1 MIIGIKEQLKSGNT
15 QKMDGAKSEDDLKQ
29 ENVETKENFKT
40 KRLKKVKVLTYEH
53 GKPVIER

>member
-1 MIIGIKEQLKSGNT
+1 M
-15 QKMDGAKSEDDLKQ
+15 QKIDGAKSEDDMKQ
-29 ENVETKENFKT
+29 ENIEKEEDFKT